1 MNRSNYI
8 TLTIAILIILLVW
21 YYTENKIV
29 EKKKELLSD
38 IFSYG
43 TLDFS
48 TSGTTTIT
56 YGCTDPDAINY
67 NQDATQSNDSCFFV
81 EGCCDTSATNYNAS
95 ADSCNVPNNNLIMC
109 NYA

>member
-21 YYTENKIV
+21 YYTENKVV
-29 EKKKELLSD
+29 ENKKSLLSD
-38 IFSYG
+38 LFSYG

-48 TSGTTTIT
+48 TTGETTIIK
-56 YGCTDPDAINY
+56 GCTNSEALNY
-67 NQDATQSNDSCFFV
+67 NKDATSDNGSCFYV
-81 EGCCDTSATNYNAS
+81 EGCCDTNATNYNAS
-95 ADSCNVPNNNLIMC
+95 ADSCDVANNNLIMC